1 MKNKMTRREYLSLTA
16 AAAAAA
22 TIGNTFGCGSV
33 HNVEALHKKN
43 SPIPKRV
50 LGRTGVEVP
59 IIGFGTGSKFQK
71 AYEGREDE
79 AVQVLSRA
87 VDLGITWLETA
98 HIYGKDG
105 LSEKLIG
112 RVLKT
117 RRKEVF
123 VTTKIHDRK
132 YDDIM
137 RQVEISL
144 KRLQTD
150 HIDLL
155 HVHWLKADEADLLGQ
170 KGYSVETFYKLR
182 EQKVVRFIGVS
193 SHDQPVEMTRFIER
207 YDFDCVQLVL
217 NAAMQGVVPP
227 KGVPGPAWRLAPEVS
242 NPSFEATTV
251 PAAQKK
257 NMGIIAMK
265 TLGYGNLL
273 GMSPEKADAQTLMRY
288 AWSLPI
294 ASAMVGM
301 TSIEEVEQNVRWA
314 STFQKMPREDM
325 QKLSNRLS
333 SANMVALTS
342 FLSTHSDLC

>member
-1 MKNKMTRREYLSLTA
+1 
-16 AAAAAA
+16 
-22 TIGNTFGCGSV
+22 
-33 HNVEALHKKN
+33 
-43 SPIPKRV
+43 
-50 LGRTGVEVP
+50 VP
-59 IIGFGTGSKFQK
+59 IIGFGTGSKFQR

-79 AVQVLSRA
+79 AVKLLHRA

-98 HIYGKDG
+98 YIYGKDG
-105 LSEKLIG
+105 WSEKLVG
-112 RVLKT
+112 CVLKT

-123 VTTKIHDRK
+123 VTTKIHDRT
-132 YDDIM
+132 YDKIM

-155 HVHWLKADEADLLGQ
+155 HVHWLKADEVDLLGQ

-193 SHDQPVEMTRFIER
+193 SHDQPVQMKRFIER

-217 NAAMQGVVPP
+217 NAATQGVTQ
-227 KGVPGPAWRLAPEVS
+227 PGWRLAPEVS
-242 NPSFEATTV
+242 SPSFEDITL

-265 TLGYGNLL
+265 TLGYGHLL
-273 GMSPEKADAQTLMRY
+273 GNGPDKADAQTLMRY

-294 ASAMVGM
+294 ASSMVGM
-301 TSIEEVEQNVRWA
+301 TSLEEVEQNARWA
-314 STFQKMPREDM
+314 SAFREMPQNEMRE
-325 QKLSNRLS
+325 LSNRLS
-333 SANMVALTS
+333 SANKVALDS
-342 FLSTHSDLC
+342 FLATHSDVC